1 MDCFTSQ
8 LRKSEK
14 SNTKRIQLS
23 LDKTERL
30 NKSILELSE
39 ASSSAMGDIEK
50 KFISFQKNYNSL
62 LLQSNN
68 EVLNIKEEAERIK
81 EEAERAESQWESSIS
96 GLQVRP
102 SYIYVYE

>member
-39 ASSSAMGDIEK
+39 ASSSAMENIEK
-50 KFISFQKNYNSL
+50 KFISFQKNHNSL

-68 EVLNIKEEAERIK
+68 ELLSIK